1 MTNQDLK
8 FYDSDY
14 TIDENT
20 DGLVI
25 QRYQEIPQ
33 DFLDNLK
40 RKRDESMNVREQNY
54 MHVASIPVEIV
65 EKWQREGFDFQNES
79 VRKIVAKLKSENLD
93 AFLVTNKAV

>member
-1 MTNQDLK
+1 MK

-25 QRYQEIPQ
+25 QRYQEIPKQ
-33 DFLDNLK
+33 FLDSLK
-40 RKRDESMNVREQNY
+40 QKREASKDVRESNY
-54 MHVASIPVEIV
+54 MHVASIHVEIV
-65 EKWQREGFDFQNES
+65 EKWVREGFDFHNES
-79 VRKIVAKLKSENLD
+79 ARNIVAKLKNENLD